1 MNVLYSCI
9 LQRWQ
14 FFKWWRQMLCSHGKL
29 LDHKRKGCTIFL
41 CSYNTIFLTYQV
53 MEIQPKKIISGTL
66 NESQNPDSVGG
77 GCNLNFSSG
86 WHRVFRDNEAEIARR
101 WCGQFNTAWRK
112 ILPGSLSWLRSG
124 WWISLMWAI
133 QCWVLLCVWNIVRF
147 PELTWVGLMNLTE
160 VKYNTDSATMPR
172 KGEKLVALHCTC
184 NVDN

>member
-1 MNVLYSCI
+1 MCCTAV
-9 LQRWQ
+9 
-14 FFKWWRQMLCSHGKL
+14 FCSDDNSSSDDNK
-29 LDHKRKGCTIFL
+29 C
-41 CSYNTIFLTYQV
+41 YAV
-53 MEIQPKKIISGTL
+53 MENYLIIRGRGVLFSCAVIIPYFWHIKYWKFNPKKIISGTL

-86 WHRVFRDNEAEIARR
+86 WHRVFHDNEAEIARR

-112 ILPGSLSWLRSG
+112 ILSGSLSWLRSG

-133 QCWVLLCVWNIVRF
+133 QCWVLLCVWNIVSF